1 MIKVVNKKKE
11 EPKIYHQVC
20 EECGT
25 ELEFEYSDTY
35 EGALS
40 LRFIKCPECGQ
51 ELAVEDVDD
60 EKENIQ
66 QKHNTQNIAPKLIG
80 TYQAQ
85 YTSTLY
91 P

>member
-1 MIKVVNKKKE
+1 MKYYTVYKDEDIVAFGTSAQCTKMLNLKNIRQFYALISKSRSGLRRRYSVV
-11 EPKIYHQVC
+11 
-20 EECGT
+20 
-25 ELEFEYSDTY
+25 
-35 EGALS
+35 
-40 LRFIKCPECGQ
+40 
-51 ELAVEDVDD
+51 VEDVDD